1 MGMSNPFFLIDFSE
15 IHAISLPPSC
25 LIFRLLF
32 FFFLLR
38 FLTSSFSFFLLFF
51 FLAFDGSKWGR
62 QYYVII
68 LNHLLGFTHYR
79 VSFYSNKVVS
89 ISFIVFHGR
98 EEFYSIFFLLFSSG
112 FSLVVFPLLCSINR
126 TIGHSKTSLFFPFF
140 PTPPSSSFCD
150 SFTLF

>member
-32 FFFLLR
+32 FFLLR
-38 FLTSSFSFFLLFF
+38 FLTSSFSFFLPFF
-51 FLAFDGSKWGR
+51 SFNGSKWGR
-62 QYYVII
+62 QCFVII

-98 EEFYSIFFLLFSSG
+98 EEFYSTFFLLFSSG

-126 TIGHSKTSLFFPFF
+126 TIGHSKTSLFSLFSLPS
-140 PTPPSSSFCD
+140 PLTPLPYFNGPG
-150 SFTLF
+150 